1 MATPLKSEDGGSA
14 AATPDTGKPPPQPS
28 LAEAYFFLNII
39 KYVRGKLDVDWAAV
53 AQESGFK
60 NAETA
65 KVRFGQVKK
74 KLGFNNST
82 PAAAR
87 VKPGAK
93 PGAKRGAKRGAN
105 DDSDTA
111 APAEKKP
118 RKTPAKPRGKKAQAA
133 AAAAAAA
140 AASNPDTTGA
150 PASSPA
156 ASDTESPLAAKSKV
170 YQKIAPMP
178 SRLNDGS
185 GYALSAG
192 DVAGNGYAPYAAVNP
207 ADTTTQGYAKAEK
220 IDAAVKPEP
229 SSDDED
235 EGEDDEAE
243 RNARHKAELYKQ
255 VKNQEQQQV
264 AQATQ
269 VYDNSNRSFGPPNN
283 FPVVNVMAP
292 SPFNHPVLPPQQ
304 VQAQGGTKQQRQH
317 TPLPTS
323 ASPHRHVSASP
334 RQHVSASPRQQMRN
348 DAVQQAMAL
357 SHAQQGQGYGHGQTA
372 TTTAT
377 ASNASLRQ
385 GQGQQGG
392 GTTQQQ
398 QPVPVK
404 KREVEVEEDMTL
416 PSAFA
421 DAMDAMYGVDREGD
435 VGGYGWPGF

>member
-1 MATPLKSEDGGSA
+1 MATPVKSEAGGSA
-14 AATPDTGKPPPQPS
+14 SATPDTGKPPPQPS

-93 PGAKRGAKRGAN
+93 RGAN
-105 DDSDTA
+105 DDGDAA

-118 RKTPAKPRGKKAQAA
+118 RKTPARPRGKKAQAA

-140 AASNPDTTGA
+140 SSTPDTTGA

-170 YQKIAPMP
+170 YQNIAPMP
-178 SRLNDGS
+178 SRLNDGN
-185 GYALSAG
+185 GYALSAA
-192 DVAGNGYAPYAAVNP
+192 DVAGNGYAPYTAANP

-229 SSDDED
+229 SSDDEGD
-235 EGEDDEAE
+235 DDADEAE
-243 RNARHKAELYKQ
+243 QNARHKVELYKQ
-255 VKNQEQQQV
+255 INQEQQQV
-264 AQATQ
+264 AQATRS
-269 VYDNSNRSFGPPNN
+269 YDNNNNRSFGPPNN
-283 FPVVNVMAP
+283 FPVVNIMAP
-292 SPFNHPVLPPQQ
+292 SPFNHRSLPQQ
-304 VQAQGGTKQQRQH
+304 HQQVQGGTKQRQR
-317 TPLPTS
+317 TPLPT
-323 ASPHRHVSASP
+323 AAPPRKHLSASP

-357 SHAQQGQGYGHGQTA
+357 SHAQQDQGHGQTA
-372 TTTAT
+372 TTTAAT
-377 ASNASLRQ
+377 ASTASLRQ

-392 GTTQQQ
+392 GAVAQQQ
-398 QPVPVK
+398 VPVK
-404 KREVEVEEDMTL
+404 QREVEIEEDMTL